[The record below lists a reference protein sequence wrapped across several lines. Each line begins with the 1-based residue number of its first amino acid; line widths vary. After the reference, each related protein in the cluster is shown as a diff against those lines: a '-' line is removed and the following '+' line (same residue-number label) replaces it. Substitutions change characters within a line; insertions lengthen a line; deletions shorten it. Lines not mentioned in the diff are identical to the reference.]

1 MLVVVVEAG
10 AEPAAM
16 AVEAEAVALEVVV
29 LMQREQ
35 MGMLTPVVEVAVRLV
50 PPVAAVTVVPVL

>member
-29 LMQREQ
+29 LLEREQ
-35 MGMLTPVVEVAVRLV
+35 MGMLTPVVVGAAPVAV
-50 PPVAAVTVVPVL
+50 